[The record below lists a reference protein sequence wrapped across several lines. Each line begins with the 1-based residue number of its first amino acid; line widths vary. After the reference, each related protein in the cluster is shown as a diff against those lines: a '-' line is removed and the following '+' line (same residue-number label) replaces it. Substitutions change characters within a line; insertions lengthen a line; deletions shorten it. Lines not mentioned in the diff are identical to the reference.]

1 MKDNKFYKDTFFT
14 VICLIMFMGLVLR
27 TYGLSSQPLSDDDRA
42 VAVSALNYFETG
54 HLGPTMWNHPKLRNI
69 LVYLTMH
76 LFGTGVWGLK
86 AASLILGTMSI
97 LILGLLTNRLVNKR
111 EVAYM
116 AAFFLAIDPLHIDFS
131 RQAVHEVYM
140 AFFSLAGVYFAL
152 KFVDKEKPLM
162 LVCSAVFFGLGMAS
176 KWNVVFSLFVTY
188 LALTAWIITNPSFNK
203 SEKIGNILFASSSLL
218 LLPFVVYMFTFAPW
232 FYHGH
237 NIPEWIFLHK
247 ALYQDTVTHRGYLP
261 YSLSL
266 DHKPYLWFI
275 RPVAFADLAFGG
287 GRPFFLIAISNPF
300 VWLLTIPSTL
310 FLLYKCT
317 YTKAKGSCLLLGLFL
332 FNYMPFVLA
341 GRPVWALTALTVIP
355 FAFAAVAYAIH
366 SITIGWKHRKMFL
379 LLYLIIVIIIN
390 IPLYI
395 LATGKAMDYNA
406 LKPIVHMYKPSSELL
421 LQMRKGMND

>member
-1 MKDNKFYKDTFFT
+1 DTFFI
-14 VICLIMFMGLVLR
+14 VICVIMLMGFTLR
-27 TYGLSSQPLSDDDRA
+27 VYGLSSQPLSDDDRS

-69 LVYLTMH
+69 FVYLTMH
-76 LFGTGVWGLK
+76 LFGPGVWGLK
-86 AASLILGTMSI
+86 MASLILGTMSI
-97 LILGLLTNRLVNKR
+97 LILGLLTNRLINKK
-111 EVAYM
+111 EVAYI

-152 KFVDKEKPLM
+152 KFMDKQKSHM
-162 LVCSAVFFGLGMAS
+162 LIFSAIFFGLGMAS

-188 LALTAWIITNPSFNK
+188 IALISRVIISPSLNK
-203 SEKIGNILFASSSLL
+203 SEKTSDILFISSSLIV
-218 LLPFVVYMFTFAPW
+218 LPFSVYMLTFAPW

-237 NIPEWIFLHK
+237 DIPEWIFLHK
-247 ALYQDTVTHRGYLP
+247 AMYQDIVTHRGYLQ

-275 RPVAFADLAFGG
+275 RPVAFADLALSE
-287 GRPFFLIAISNPF
+287 GRPSFLIGISNPF

-310 FLLYKCT
+310 FLFYKCI
-317 YTKAKGSCLLLGLFL
+317 YKKATGLYILLGLFL
-332 FNYMPFVLA
+332 FNYLPFVLA

-355 FAFAAVAYAIH
+355 FAFAAVAYAIY
-366 SITIGWKHRKMFL
+366 SITIGCKHRKMFL
-379 LLYLIIVIIIN
+379 LLYLLIVTIVN

-395 LATGKAMDYNA
+395 LATGKGMNYTV
-406 LKPIVHMYKPSSELL
+406 LKPIVHMYKPSNELL
-421 LQMRKGMND
+421 RQMKNGMND